1 MSTSQAREAR
11 REELRAWY
19 EQHVDGLHAVEAALR
34 DHLGGALREARL
46 DDARLETRT
55 KALDSFLD
63 KATKSDGRGGLQ
75 VRRSHRPS

>member
-1 MSTSQAREAR
+1 MSTSRARTAR

-19 EQHVDGLHAVEAALR
+19 DDHVDGFRAVEAALL

-55 KALDSFLD
+55 KDVESFL
-63 KATKSDGRGGLQ
+63 T
-75 VRRSHRPS
+75 RRQSPTAAAASSTPIPPAS